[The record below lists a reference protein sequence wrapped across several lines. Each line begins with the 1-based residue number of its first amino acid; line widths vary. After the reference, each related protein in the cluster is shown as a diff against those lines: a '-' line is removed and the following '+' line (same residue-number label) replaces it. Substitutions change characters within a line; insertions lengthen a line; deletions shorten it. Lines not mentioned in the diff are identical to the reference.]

1 MSLGFGRAITDPLI
15 NMEVNVLTIGFNPKI
30 ILFVLEEEKVI

>member
-1 MSLGFGRAITDPLI
+1 LI
-15 NMEVNVLTIGFNPKI
+15 NMEVNVLTIGFNTKI